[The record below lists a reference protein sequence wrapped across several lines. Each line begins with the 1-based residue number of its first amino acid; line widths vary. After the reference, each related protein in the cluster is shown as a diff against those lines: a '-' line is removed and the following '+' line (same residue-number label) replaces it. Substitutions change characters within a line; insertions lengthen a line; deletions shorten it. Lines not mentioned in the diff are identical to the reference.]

1 MTWYDLEFF
10 QEYEQNNEISL
21 SNVSQKVIDTINN
34 LAQLVGAPSYVKTPN
49 FKEKNNG
56 RNKKNKTDWALI
68 RNFKVTKIEKKIEGI
83 EYDMNVLREFL
94 NKMTEKTYEEN
105 LKEIITKVK
114 TFDNKNLIIIC
125 KYIFE
130 MASSNKF
137 YSEMYANL
145 YKTLINEFQEMKDEC
160 FNQLQRF
167 LKTFEEIKYINPDE
181 NYDEFC
187 DMNEKNEKRRALSQ
201 FFTNL
206 MKKGVIESKEMI
218 KIIISLHEQIFE
230 YLKKPNKK
238 NIIEEI
244 VENVFI
250 ILYKNKNNF
259 ESHPDWEK
267 IKNQIEIIINAKK
280 SDYPSLTN
288 KIIFR
293 YLDIAE
299 FNQ

>member
-68 RNFKVTKIEKKIEGI
+68 RNFKVTKIEMKIEGI

-187 DMNEKNEKRRALSQ
+187 DMNEKNEKRRAMSQ

-206 MKKGVIESKEMI
+206 MKKNVIETEEII
-218 KIIISLHEQIFE
+218 KIILSLHEQIFK
-230 YLKKPNKK
+230 YLKEPDQK

-244 VENVFI
+244 VENIFI
-250 ILYKNKNNF
+250 LLYKNKTCF
-259 ESHPDWEK
+259 ESHPEWEK

>member
-187 DMNEKNEKRRALSQ
+187 DMNEKNEKRRAMSQ

-206 MKKGVIESKEMI
+206 MKKNVIETEEII
-218 KIIISLHEQIFE
+218 KIILSLHEQIFK
-230 YLKKPNKK
+230 YLKEPDQK

-244 VENVFI
+244 VENIFI
-250 ILYKNKNNF
+250 LLYKNKTCF
-259 ESHPDWEK
+259 ESHPEWEK

-288 KIIFR
+288 KIIFS

-299 FNQ
+299 INQ

>member
-187 DMNEKNEKRRALSQ
+187 DMNEKNEKRRAMSQ

-206 MKKGVIESKEMI
+206 MKKNVIETEEII
-218 KIIISLHEQIFE
+218 KIILSLHEQIFK
-230 YLKKPNKK
+230 YLKEPDQK

-244 VENVFI
+244 VENIFI
-250 ILYKNKNNF
+250 LLYKNKTCF
-259 ESHPDWEK
+259 ESHPEWEK